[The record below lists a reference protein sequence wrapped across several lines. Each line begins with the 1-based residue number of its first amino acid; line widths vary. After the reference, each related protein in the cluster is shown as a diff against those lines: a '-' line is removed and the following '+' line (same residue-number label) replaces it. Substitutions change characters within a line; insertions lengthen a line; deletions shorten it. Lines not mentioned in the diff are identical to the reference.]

1 LLFDV
6 QYFFLLQLLD
16 KLKAPLK
23 KNITP
28 INEKIRAD
36 EVMLIAANGDKM
48 GVVSFSQAIELA
60 RAASLDLVQVSPS
73 DSQPVVCKLLDYGK
87 HLFDKKKSISSSKVK
102 VKRNTTKEIKFRPST
117 DVGDYNIKLK
127 KIKSFIL
134 DGDKTKISV
143 RFRGREILNSDMGL
157 NLLNRLRDEL
167 VDIAQ
172 VDQEPSLEGRQ
183 LLMVLS
189 PLKKK
194 S

>member
-1 LLFDV
+1 MLIGSDGEKFGILT
-6 QYFFLLQLLD
+6 LD
-16 KLKAPLK
+16 EALKAA
-23 KNITP
+23 
-28 INEKIRAD
+28 EK
-36 EVMLIAANGDKM
+36 
-48 GVVSFSQAIELA
+48 S
-60 RAASLDLVQVSPS
+60 SLDLVQVSSIYS
-73 DSQPVVCKLLDYGK
+73 DPIVCKLLDYGK
-87 HLFDKKKSISSSKVK
+87 HIFDKKKSISSAKVK

-157 NLLNRLRDEL
+157 NLLNKLRDEL

>member
-1 LLFDV
+1 MS
-6 QYFFLLQLLD
+6 
-16 KLKAPLK
+16 K

-28 INEKIRAD
+28 LNEKIRAE
-36 EVMLIAANGDKM
+36 EVMLIGANGEKM
-48 GVVSFSQAIELA
+48 GVLPFTEALKSA

-73 DSQPVVCKLLDYGK
+73 DANPIVCKLLDYGK
-87 HLFDKKKSISSSKVK
+87 HLFDKKKSISSAKVK

-157 NLLNRLRDEL
+157 NLLNKLRLEL
-167 VDIAQ
+167 EEIAQ

-189 PLKKK
+189 PIKRK

>member
-1 LLFDV
+1 MLIDEDGNK
-6 QYFFLLQLLD
+6 QGIMTLD
-16 KLKAPLK
+16 KALKNALSK
-23 KNITP
+23 
-28 INEKIRAD
+28 
-36 EVMLIAANGDKM
+36 
-48 GVVSFSQAIELA
+48 
-60 RAASLDLVQVSPS
+60 SLDLVQVSPDDS
-73 DSQPVVCKLLDYGK
+73 DPVVCKILNFGK
-87 HLFDKKKSISSSKVK
+87 HTFEKKKNNSSSKTK
-102 VKRNTTKEIKFRPST
+102 AKRNTTKEIKFRPST

-157 NLLNRLRDEL
+157 DLLNRLRDEL

>member
-1 LLFDV
+1 
-6 QYFFLLQLLD
+6 
-16 KLKAPLK
+16 
-23 KNITP
+23 
-28 INEKIRAD
+28 
-36 EVMLIAANGDKM
+36 MLIGANGKKI
-48 GVVSFSQAIELA
+48 GLLPISEALESA
-60 RAASLDLVQVSPS
+60 RSATLDLVQVSPN

-87 HLFDKKKSISSSKVK
+87 HLFDKKKSISSAKVK

-157 NLLNRLRDEL
+157 NLLNRLREEL
-167 VDIAQ
+167 EDIAQ
-172 VDQEPSLEGRQ
+172 IDQEPSLEGRQ

-194 S
+194 N

>member
-1 LLFDV
+1 
-6 QYFFLLQLLD
+6 
-16 KLKAPLK
+16 
-23 KNITP
+23 
-28 INEKIRAD
+28 
-36 EVMLIAANGDKM
+36 MLIGANGEKM
-48 GVVSFSQAIELA
+48 GIFSLEKAIE
-60 RAASLDLVQVSPS
+60 AAQKLSLDLVQVSPS
-73 DSQPVVCKLLDYGK
+73 ESDLVVCKLLNYGK
-87 HLFDKKKSISSSKVK
+87 HLFDKKKSFSSSKVK
-102 VKRNTTKEIKFRPST
+102 VRKNSVKEIKFRPST
-117 DVGDYNIKLK
+117 DTGDYNIKLK

-157 NLLNRLRDEL
+157 NLLNRLRNEL
-167 VDIAQ
+167 EDIAQ

>member
-1 LLFDV
+1 
-6 QYFFLLQLLD
+6 
-16 KLKAPLK
+16 
-23 KNITP
+23 
-28 INEKIRAD
+28 
-36 EVMLIAANGDKM
+36 MLIGFDGEKK
-48 GVVSFSQAIELA
+48 GLVSFQEALNEA
-60 RAASLDLVQVSPS
+60 KSLSVDLVQVSPLEAT
-73 DSQPVVCKLLDYGK
+73 PVVCKLLDYGK
-87 HLFDKKKSISSSKVK
+87 YLFDKKKSVSSNKVK
-102 VKRNTTKEIKFRPST
+102 VKKNTTKEIKFRPST

-143 RFRGREILNSDMGL
+143 RFRGREILNSDLGL
-157 NLLNRLRDEL
+157 NLLNKLRTEL
-167 VDIAQ
+167 EEIAQ